1 MDQNNFLKKYN
12 DKNLYQRAHHTYQF
26 LITIVIL
33 TTGRIQKD
41 DEMKNNN
48 KRTFKYKIKNTRMQA
63 LTSKND
69 PSMGL

>member
-1 MDQNNFLKKYN
+1 MTKIYI
-12 DKNLYQRAHHTYQF
+12 REHTTHQF

-48 KRTFKYKIKNTRMQA
+48 KRTFKYKIKNIRMQA